1 VKQTCAAQM
10 LKNLHTISQLY
21 SFYSFRDFSV
31 HTDALWGLCPVFWHN
46 SVFQKYSKLQ
56 KVDVIELRSDQNMM
70 LHNGNVNL
78 TGHC

>member
-1 VKQTCAAQM
+1 MFGEYRVWKEEV
-10 LKNLHTISQLY
+10 H
-21 SFYSFRDFSV
+21 FGDF
-31 HTDALWGLCPVFWHN
+31 ALFFWHN

-70 LHNGNVNL
+70 LHNANVNL